1 MSKKD
6 KWNEAYQNAD
16 FESASPA
23 RVLSENEYLLPKEG
37 KVLDL
42 ACGRAGNALFLAKKY
57 QYDIDV
63 IDYSSVVIDA
73 LKSFVTKKSLSMN
86 CILRDVEKD
95 GLQNINSDTQYNI
108 IIVSYFLN
116 RKLFPQIV
124 KALKPNGL
132 LFYQTW
138 SQVKIDNSGPSNAK
152 FRLEQGELLR
162 LCNDLKPI
170 VYREDCV
177 NGDLTKGLRNEAMIV
192 AQKP

>member
-170 VYREDCV
+170 VYREDGV